1 MSEHTILGLK
11 WPKNT
16 VLRVKTELLGGSLL
30 ETLPEPE
37 EGTFKV
43 KIGPEA
49 AAALKSMRAPGET
62 LQKAV
67 ERLIFEA
74 AGHSR

>member
-43 KIGPEA
+43 K
-49 AAALKSMRAPGET
+49 M
-62 LQKAV
+62 
-67 ERLIFEA
+67 
-74 AGHSR
+74 